1 MDDTQLPRLVMIGP
15 SGTGKSST
23 CNSLCGSFDKYPASS
38 AASSMTFK
46 TTVYPVKWFGRDDE
60 EGLNLIDTPGL
71 GDSEGRDAHHI
82 ENMVSELKRLK
93 FVNGFLIVFNG

>member
-1 MDDTQLPRLVMIGP
+1 MDDTQLPRLVMIGA
-15 SGTGKSST
+15 SGTGKSTT
-23 CNSLCGSFDKYPASS
+23 CNSLCGSPDKYPTSS
-38 AASSMTFK
+38 AATSLTFK
-46 TTVYPVKWFGRDDE
+46 TTVCPVKWFGRDDE